1 MKSGVVVGGGIIG
14 ISIAR
19 KLAKLGADVIL
30 CEKSRHL
37 FMETSSR
44 NSGVIH
50 AGLYYP
56 KDSKM
61 AFHCVRGKLM
71 LYDYLRGRNLPHE
84 QCGKLV
90 VASSENDLCILEAL
104 HKKGIA
110 NGVLDLRMVSVAEI
124 RSMEP
129 ACSSTVGAL
138 LSPSTGIVDQH
149 ALCESLLVEAE
160 EAGAIIALET
170 DVTRIETTSSSS
182 FIVHSSDKGDIAA
195 DFVVNAAGLGA
206 TQLAGHTDDL
216 AAELIPTTYYAKGT
230 YFRASFKERPFQRL
244 IYPLPEPGGLGIHA
258 TLMLAGDHGVRFG
271 PDVEWLSPHSSSGS
285 SSSSSSSSSSRRDV
299 YAHEGLPDLTRAYQ
313 VDETKRKAFFDA
325 VHKYFPTIREEDL
338 SPDYVGIRPKLVGP
352 AGGISEL
359 QDFMVQDSSI
369 HGIRGLINLYGI
381 QSPGLTSSLSI
392 AHDVA
397 LRVLRE
403 G

>member
-1 MKSGVVVGGGIIG
+1 LEVSNIQQRSVYCHPGIWPCSSMKSGVVVGGGIIG

-110 NGVLDLRMVSVAEI
+110 NGVLDLRMVSGAEI
-124 RSMEP
+124 RGMEP

-195 DFVVNAAGLGA
+195 DFVVN
-206 TQLAGHTDDL
+206 
-216 AAELIPTTYYAKGT
+216 ELCTSRKART
-230 YFRASFKERPFQRL
+230 
-244 IYPLPEPGGLGIHA
+244 
-258 TLMLAGDHGVRFG
+258 
-271 PDVEWLSPHSSSGS
+271 GS
-285 SSSSSSSSSSRRDV
+285 SLKS
-299 YAHEGLPDLTRAYQ
+299 Q
-313 VDETKRKAFFDA
+313 KRSTVSF
-325 VHKYFPTIREEDL
+325 VVR
-338 SPDYVGIRPKLVGP
+338 SMG
-352 AGGISEL
+352 
-359 QDFMVQDSSI
+359 
-369 HGIRGLINLYGI
+369 
-381 QSPGLTSSLSI
+381 
-392 AHDVA
+392 
-397 LRVLRE
+397 
-403 G
+403 